1 MYPTIV
7 HYGYAPPPY
16 FDQNCPQ
23 CLQEH
28 QALVFNN
35 RAASTL
41 NPLAK
46 EFVPGQAFDPTG
58 RDTTIGTA
66 NHHYCDDDKNSSD
79 AVLLV
84 NDTDAFPRLSR
95 VQASKIDPEIGYDAA
110 CQTTSLRDN
119 TGKKATPESNN
130 LSDKAKTPLS
140 APIASTSAV
149 NKIRKVSRVASTNTE
164 AKGSV
169 QTTAVKAKAVP
180 GDAIMSTRS
189 TPATHKKIP
198 GKDAT
203 VKTIV
208 PRETPIN
215 DIPPASEKTLIQI
228 AASEVVPLQ
237 VVNSNPLAAPT
248 ASKKNAPTS
257 TNQIGLLKPQRTEP
271 TQPKA
276 LASEN
281 NTEKKV
287 TLASIVARTV
297 ATSVSQNTGRQNT
310 NLSIARVPGTTAT
323 SASKIRT
330 SEVVRLH
337 EVKDAFD
344 NLKRNPIQAEA
355 QFRALLKVSTNPRWL
370 ISNLSEGL
378 ARSLL
383 RQGWQRWT
391 EAENILRGLQKKF
404 TDDTPVK
411 HMIAVNLTL
420 AHVLINANKQIESQT
435 LLLRTMQWVDPE
447 RINMDEQAALVTP
460 SGHQRLDQAMVRA
473 HVGRGYYHKARDLLL
488 SIMADLRPR
497 SQLGLPEEERIRTP
511 CGDDELDVLM
521 CRILEK
527 QQCFAAAETMLLA
540 LMRKWPT
547 KRQKRLPSNPVSPM
561 PCADLTLNLNL
572 FRLLS
577 ECDKDHQARL
587 FILQAMALVEPA
599 RYRLSEDQALLTPC
613 SDHKLNTML
622 VRQLQKECH
631 RTAAIHLLTT
641 VMQASDKNTAGAGI
655 APCDDSDL
663 NLTMLNLLSD
673 EHRLAEAE
681 AFLLQIMD
689 SYRPKN
695 QHDLPRNKAIT
706 TPCGWDSWDLAMVQL
721 LTRQKNLPAAE
732 TLMGNIVAQRRPTH
746 QSTVPPSV
754 ALVTP
759 CGNQKLDLQMARV
772 LCQRDK
778 YPEAESLLL
787 VLMNA
792 CRGQPQTDLSREEV
806 LVTACGNNDVDMAMV
821 LTQQEQGNFDTA
833 ITLMLS
839 SMATHRLRRQRE
851 QLSREQ
857 AMRTP
862 CLRHEHNMA
871 LLRLLSSAGKD
882 DDARQLLQ
890 EIVALNCPNSENGLL
905 SDAPCRHIEVDRVAV
920 IILLE
925 MNEQEKSINLLLA
938 MMKAH
943 RPGSQQNLPYNQA
956 LITPCQHQPLNQMLV
971 TVLSRRTQT
980 RAAAEQLLLAMM
992 KSCPLN
998 PRITIAS
1005 DQLRLTPCNNYTM
1018 NMSLIMLHSWQGD
1031 TKAAKKLLLATMNL
1045 YRRSEQLELPERLA
1059 QITPCHQHELD
1070 LTMVRILTTEHRYQE
1085 AKALL
1090 LAMMGID
1097 PKAPVTVTAHGPCG
1111 SPILDM
1117 AMLRLLAI
1125 ARQEEQHSELLGACQ
1140 ERYPE
1145 DADFLAIRLMNLCR
1159 QCKWVEFDRQV
1170 AGLRPKTQHDLLV
1183 SIRYFNEALHCYLG
1197 KDRITGKALCT
1208 NAYQIAERALQRSP
1222 QNSLLLSH
1230 KAHCARILGHPP
1242 KDYLPLFERAR
1253 VLNPDGEQT
1262 EKDDHWRRMENKVI
1276 KLLGV

>member
-1 MYPTIV
+1 MP
-7 HYGYAPPPY
+7 
-16 FDQNCPQ
+16 
-23 CLQEH
+23 
-28 QALVFNN
+28 
-35 RAASTL
+35 
-41 NPLAK
+41 
-46 EFVPGQAFDPTG
+46 
-58 RDTTIGTA
+58 
-66 NHHYCDDDKNSSD
+66 DKD
-79 AVLLV
+79 V
-84 NDTDAFPRLSR
+84 
-95 VQASKIDPEIGYDAA
+95 
-110 CQTTSLRDN
+110 
-119 TGKKATPESNN
+119 
-130 LSDKAKTPLS
+130 
-140 APIASTSAV
+140 
-149 NKIRKVSRVASTNTE
+149 
-164 AKGSV
+164 
-169 QTTAVKAKAVP
+169 
-180 GDAIMSTRS
+180 
-189 TPATHKKIP
+189 
-198 GKDAT
+198 T
-203 VKTIV
+203 VKTIDSG
-208 PRETPIN
+208 ETPAKGIS
-215 DIPPASEKTLIQI
+215 PASEKTFRQI
-228 AASEVVPLQ
+228 ASSAVAPPQ
-237 VVNSNPLAAPT
+237 VVNSNTLVAAT
-248 ASKKNAPTS
+248 ASKKNAPAN
-257 TNQIGLLKPQRTEP
+257 TNQIGILKPQSAEP
-271 TQPKA
+271 IQPKA
-276 LASEN
+276 PVSEN

-297 ATSVSQNTGRQNT
+297 TTSFSQNTSQQNT
-310 NLSIARVPGTTAT
+310 NLSIARVPSMTAT
-323 SASKIRT
+323 SAPKIQT

-337 EVKDAFD
+337 DVKEAFE

-383 RQGWQRWT
+383 RQGWQRWA

-404 TDDTPVK
+404 TDSTPVK

-420 AHVLINANKQIESQT
+420 AHVLINANKQIEGQV

-447 RINMDEQAALVTP
+447 RINMDEQVALVTP

-497 SQLGLPEEERIRTP
+497 EQLGLSEEARMRTP

-527 QQCFAAAETMLLA
+527 QQCFAEAETMLLA

-547 KRQKRLPSNPVSPM
+547 KRQKRLPSNPVAPM

-577 ECDKDHQARL
+577 ECGKDHQARL
-587 FILQAMALVEPA
+587 FILQTMALVEPA
-599 RYRLSEDQALLTPC
+599 RYRLSEDQTLLTPC
-613 SDHKLNTML
+613 SDHKLNTLL

-631 RTAAIHLLTT
+631 RTAAIHLLTA
-641 VMQASDKNTAGAGI
+641 VMQTSGKNTAVTGI
-655 APCDDSDL
+655 APSDDNEL

-673 EHRLAEAE
+673 EHRLTAAE

-695 QHDLPRNKAIT
+695 QRDLLRSQAIT
-706 TPCGWDSWDLAMVQL
+706 TPCGCDSWDLAMVQL

-732 TLMGNIVAQRRPTH
+732 TLMGNIVAQRRPARQGTP
-746 QSTVPPSV
+746 PPSV

-759 CGNQKLDLQMARV
+759 CGNQKLDLQMASV
-772 LCQRDK
+772 LCQRNK
-778 YPEAESLLL
+778 YSVAESLLL
-787 VLMNA
+787 ALMNA
-792 CRGQPQTDLSREEV
+792 YRGQSQTDLSREEA
-806 LVTACGNNDVDMAMV
+806 LVTACGNSEVDMAMV
-821 LTQQEQGNFDTA
+821 CTQEEQGNFDTA

-839 SMATHRLRRQRE
+839 SMAAHRLRRQRE

-871 LLRLLSSAGKD
+871 LLRLLARAGKD
-882 DDARQLLQ
+882 DVAQQLLQ
-890 EIVALNCPNSENGLL
+890 EIMALNCPNSEDGLL

-938 MMKAH
+938 MMKPH
-943 RPGSQQNLPYNQA
+943 RPGSQQNLSYNKA

-971 TVLSRRTQT
+971 TVLSRRPGT

-998 PRITIAS
+998 PRITIAT
-1005 DQLRLTPCNNYTM
+1005 DQLRFTPCNNYTI

-1031 TKAAKKLLLATMNL
+1031 IKAAKKLLLATMNL
-1045 YRRSEQLELPERLA
+1045 YRSCEQQELPERLA

-1070 LTMVRILTTEHRYQE
+1070 LTMVRILTAEHRYQE

-1097 PKAPVTVTAHGPCG
+1097 PKAPITVTAHGPCG
-1111 SPILDM
+1111 SPVLDM

-1125 ARQEEQHSELLGACQ
+1125 ARQEEQYSELLGACQ

-1145 DADFLAIRLMNLCR
+1145 DADFLTFRLINLCR

-1170 AGLRPKTQHDLLV
+1170 AGLRPKIQHDLLV

-1242 KDYLPLFERAR
+1242 KDYLPLFARAR